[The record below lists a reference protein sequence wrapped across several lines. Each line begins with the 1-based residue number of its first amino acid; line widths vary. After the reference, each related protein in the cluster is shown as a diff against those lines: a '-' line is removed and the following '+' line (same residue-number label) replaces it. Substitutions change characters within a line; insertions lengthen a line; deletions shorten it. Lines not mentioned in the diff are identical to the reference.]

1 MNRKWFS
8 IAGLVVVAALLL
20 TLSNCAR
27 NQHLQSIQVVPAGA
41 TFEGVGAQI
50 QFRAFGTYIHPPAT
64 KDITDKVQWS
74 IDSQNLANI
83 TSPGLVTSTSICGS
97 GNLIASFHDGSNDLF
112 GTAFLTG
119 AGLGTATCNQA
130 VLSVAI
136 SGPVGAGTVSSA
148 PSGITCPTTCSATFN
163 LGTSIGLT
171 ASPVVG
177 HMFVSWTGCDSMTG
191 SACSLLLNANRTVTA
206 TFN

>member
-8 IAGLVVVAALLL
+8 MAGLVVVATLLL

-97 GNLIASFHDGSNDLF
+97 GNGGPGHRDLQPGSFKRSDLRSSRGRNGQQRTLGNHLPHNLQCDVQPGDRDWFDG
-112 GTAFLTG
+112 
-119 AGLGTATCNQA
+119 
-130 VLSVAI
+130 
-136 SGPVGAGTVSSA
+136 
-148 PSGITCPTTCSATFN
+148 
-163 LGTSIGLT
+163 
-171 ASPVVG
+171 
-177 HMFVSWTGCDSMTG
+177 
-191 SACSLLLNANRTVTA
+191 
-206 TFN
+206 